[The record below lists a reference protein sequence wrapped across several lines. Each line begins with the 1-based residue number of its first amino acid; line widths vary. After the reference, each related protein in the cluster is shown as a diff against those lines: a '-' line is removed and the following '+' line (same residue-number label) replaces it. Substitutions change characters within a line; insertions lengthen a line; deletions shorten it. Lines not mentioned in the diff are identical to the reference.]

1 MKSLLYATLVKRVV
15 GDCGTIRINS
25 VQWVLLPLKLLFC
38 TQWSALWSITVN
50 LKQIWFVEVV
60 IEQQKE
66 WASVQS
72 ACYQFV
78 TEWFQDSNY
87 IQSVYNNRAINCDK
101 SVKIAI
107 PLPVT
112 YTDIHI
118 KQKFTV
124 TGYICKSKL
133 PSTYVILLSNHHP
146 AAICGFLF
154 QVHEVLIGL
163 WMSVESAGS
172 QLSRVSCCKKTCKS
186 QWQSVTLHHVSFPES
201 VPIKLLNR
209 SDWD

>member
-38 TQWSALWSITVN
+38 TQRSALWSIAVN

-60 IEQQKE
+60 MEQQKE

-78 TEWFQDSNY
+78 TEWFQDGNY
-87 IQSVYNNRAINCDK
+87 IQSVYNDRAINCDK
-101 SVKIAI
+101 TVKIAI

-124 TGYICKSKL
+124 TILVIFLSQSCQVPMSFCCQTTILQQFVDFCFKSMRF
-133 PSTYVILLSNHHP
+133 LL
-146 AAICGFLF
+146 
-154 QVHEVLIGL
+154 
-163 WMSVESAGS
+163 GS
-172 QLSRVSCCKKTCKS
+172 GCQ
-186 QWQSVTLHHVSFPES
+186 
-201 VPIKLLNR
+201 
-209 SDWD
+209 

>member
-1 MKSLLYATLVKRVV
+1 MVR
-15 GDCGTIRINS
+15 DCGTIKINS
-25 VQWVLLPLKLLFC
+25 VQWVLLPLKWLFC
-38 TQWSALWSITVN
+38 TQQPALSSITVN
-50 LKQIWFVEVV
+50 LKKLWCVKLV

-66 WASVQS
+66 GASVQS

-107 PLPVT
+107 PFTVT

-124 TGYICKSKL
+124 TILVIFLSQSCQVPLSFCSQITILQQFVDFCFKSMRF
-133 PSTYVILLSNHHP
+133 LLGSGCQQNQL
-146 AAICGFLF
+146 AAS
-154 QVHEVLIGL
+154 
-163 WMSVESAGS
+163 SVESPVAKR
-172 QLSRVSCCKKTCKS
+172 RV
-186 QWQSVTLHHVSFPES
+186 SVTLQYVVFPES
-201 VPIKLLNR
+201 VPIELLNT